1 MQPIPNSIAAMATE
15 LTEWRRDLH
24 RHPELGYQEMRTAG
38 VVAEKLRQFGLDA
51 VETGIG
57 KTGVVGVLHGRD
69 GPGEA
74 ILLRADMDALPI
86 LEETGS
92 GHASVNPGVMHACGH
107 DGHTTMLL
115 GAAKH
120 LAETRNF
127 EGTVYFC
134 FQPAEEGGAGA
145 KAMIDDGL
153 FDRFP
158 ARAVYGMHNW
168 PGMPAGSFGV
178 RPGPVMA
185 SADEFVI
192 RIKGSGGHAAKP
204 HLTRDP
210 VLAGAQIV
218 TALQSLVARRVDP
231 LKPAVLSITMFQAGT
246 ACNVIPDEAVI
257 GGTRRAFHADVEEM
271 LRTETTR
278 ICEEVA
284 RAMGVSVEIDSE
296 STPYPPTVNDA
307 KQAAFAGDV
316 LEEVFGTDAV
326 DRSCEPTMGGEDFA
340 FMAQEKPGAFVFI
353 GNGDTA
359 QVHTS
364 RYDFNDEISPAGV
377 AYWAKLVETALPV
390 S

>member
-1 MQPIPNSIAAMATE
+1 MHPIPNSIAAMQPE
-15 LTEWRRDLH
+15 LTEWRQDLH
-24 RHPELGYQEMRTAG
+24 KHPELGYQEVRTAG
-38 VVAEKLRQFGLDA
+38 VVAEKLEAFGFDA

-57 KTGVVGVLHGRD
+57 RTGVVGVLHGKG

-86 LEETGS
+86 PEDTGLE
-92 GHASVNPGVMHACGH
+92 HASVNSGVMHACGH
-107 DGHTTMLL
+107 DGHTAMLL

-127 EGTVYFC
+127 DGTVYFC

-185 SADEFVI
+185 SADEFII
-192 RIKGSGGHAAKP
+192 RVRGDGGHAAKP

-210 VLAGAQIV
+210 VVAGAQIV
-218 TALQSLVARRVDP
+218 TALQSIVSRKVDP

-246 ACNVIPDEAVI
+246 ACNVIPDEAII
-257 GGTRRAFHADVEEM
+257 GGTRRTFHKEVDEL
-271 LRTETTR
+271 LRAETAR
-278 ICEEVA
+278 ICEDVA
-284 RAMGVSVEIDSE
+284 RGMGVEVVIENE
-296 STPYPPTVNDA
+296 SIPYPPTVNDA
-307 KQAAFAGDV
+307 EQADFAATV
-316 LEEVFGTDAV
+316 LEDLFGHDRV
-326 DRSCEPTMGGEDFA
+326 DRTWEPTMGGEDFA
-340 FMAQEKPGAFVFI
+340 FMAEEKPGAFVFI

-359 QVHTS
+359 MVHTP
-364 RYDFNDEISPAGV
+364 RYDFNDEIAPTGV
-377 AYWAKLVETALPV
+377 AYWAKLVETALPAK
-390 S
+390 